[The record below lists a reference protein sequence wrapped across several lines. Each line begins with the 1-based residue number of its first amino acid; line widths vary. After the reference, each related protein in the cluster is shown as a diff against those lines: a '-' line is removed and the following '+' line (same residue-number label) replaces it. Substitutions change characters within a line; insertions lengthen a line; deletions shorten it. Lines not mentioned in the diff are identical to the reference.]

1 MIDDQLDWL
10 LRASER
16 TTLPDS
22 EIREHLSPELLEA
35 TGGPGGFRARLAAV
49 GALTLREVGTA
60 RDDTVVRALV
70 RGGGSDF
77 RLTMGIDESGRIRE
91 TGLAAAL
98 APPASWAEL
107 DERVRALGIRIGLAA
122 AEIDQT
128 GHCRLVHG
136 IDADTARPIGSN
148 FKLYVLGAIGRA
160 VAAGTAA
167 WNELLPIRD
176 ELKRPPS
183 GSMQNLAAGTELPL
197 TDYADKMIGIS
208 DNTATDHLMDRV
220 GRDAVERE
228 LTLLGHSNPGSNI
241 PFMTTGEFFAVKQDG
256 PGGWTEPRRIDE
268 VEWFATPMD
277 LCRAHAGLGQLG
289 QPEIEHA
296 LTRTDGGLDLDSA
309 VFPVVRYKAGSEPGV
324 CAFTYSARTV
334 DGREFAV
341 VLLMS
346 DPESAL
352 DMMAVTLDGQAAV
365 RGAFGLLAAGQP

>member
-1 MIDDQLDWL
+1 MIDNQLDWL

-22 EIREHLSPELLEA
+22 EIQEHLNPELLEA
-35 TGGPGGFRARLAAV
+35 TGGPAGFRARLAAV
-49 GALTLREVGTA
+49 GALTLREVITSQG
-60 RDDTVVRALV
+60 DSVRALV

-77 RLTMGIDESGRIRE
+77 RLTVGIDDSGRIRE

-98 APPASWAEL
+98 APPTSWAEL
-107 DERVRALGIRIGLAA
+107 DEQLRALGVRIGLAA
-122 AEIDQT
+122 AEIDQS

-136 IDADTARPIGSN
+136 LEADTVRPIGSN
-148 FKLYVLGAIGRA
+148 FKLYVLGALGRTVAEGRA
-160 VAAGTAA
+160 A
-167 WNELLPIRD
+167 WDEPLAIRE

-197 TDYADKMIGIS
+197 TEYADKMIGIS
-208 DNTATDHLMDRV
+208 DNTATDHLMDRL

-228 LTLLGHSNPGSNI
+228 LTLLGHSNPRLNI
-241 PFMTTGEFFAVKQDG
+241 PFMTTGEFFAVKQDM
-256 PGGWTEPRRIDE
+256 PGDWTAPRRIDE
-268 VEWFATPMD
+268 VEWFATPLD
-277 LCRAHAGLGQLG
+277 LCHAHAGLGQLG

-296 LTRTDGGLDLDSA
+296 LTRADGGLDLDSA

-324 CAFTYSARTV
+324 CAFTYSARAV

-346 DPESAL
+346 DPASAL
-352 DMMAVTLDGQAAV
+352 DMMAVTLDGQAV
-365 RGAFGLLAAGQP
+365 IRGAFGLLAAEQP